1 MEGLEEKGAI
11 DNTASN
17 CNAMTKK
24 DMFGIWR
31 ALPQKSVHDFKGSE
45 TAAEGMLQKI
55 ENLVH
60 EAGFDDVQS
69 KVLALHSKKSWNE
82 ELLQFS

>member
-11 DNTASN
+11 DNAATK
-17 CNAMTKK
+17 CNEMTKK

-31 ALPQKSVHDFKGSE
+31 ALPQKSVHDFKSSD
-45 TAAEGMLQKI
+45 TTAEGMLQKI

-60 EAGFDDVQS
+60 EAGLDDVQS
-69 KVLALHSKKSWNE
+69 KVLALHSEKIME
-82 ELLQFS
+82 